1 MSITRAEIRGKDIFY
16 RTFNRKRAGKKC
28 IQTVRTELK
37 NILKLWISAVVI
49 LPLLNQWF
57 IEQLWSDFWQLQ
69 LKEKN
74 ISREKYLSWLNS
86 QERES
91 SSQKKAAEDLSILPN
106 ATSPEERHPPLLKLG
121 IWSEMM
127 RGSPMWIRTGN
138 MLSLTYRFGLDPPSL
153 DISNP
158 SSLTSIVALGVCHVS
173 RNNFWY
179 KTEEKGG
186 NDKWVKYKLISQI
199 QKEWCFKNLQVYFQ
213 HHLF

>member
-1 MSITRAEIRGKDIFY
+1 M
-16 RTFNRKRAGKKC
+16 
-28 IQTVRTELK
+28 
-37 NILKLWISAVVI
+37 VI
-49 LPLLNQWF
+49 LPLINHWL

-106 ATSPEERHPPLLKLG
+106 ATSPEEIHPPLLKLG

-127 RGSPMWIRTGN
+127 RGSPMWIRTGD

-153 DISNP
+153 DISNL

-199 QKEWCFKNLQVYFQ
+199 QKERCFKNLQVYFQ